1 MKREAINPVDW
12 SLRFGFNQGELIEGH
27 SKMLFCSGQVSMDAS
42 GAPQHADDLRAQ
54 MVLAMENL
62 EAILD
67 KAGMTLSNVV
77 RLTIYTT
84 EVDEAFKN
92 FDAILSRLDAANVKP
107 AQTLLGV
114 ARLGLPQLKVEI
126 EATAAA

>member
-12 SLRFGFNQGELIEGH
+12 SLQFGFNQGELIEGQG
-27 SKMLFCSGQVSMDAS
+27 KLLFCSGQVSADER
-42 GAPQHADDLRAQ
+42 GAPKHADDLRAQ
-54 MVLAMENL
+54 INLAMENL
-62 EAILD
+62 RGVLE
-67 KAGMTLSNVV
+67 KADMTYANIV

-84 EVDEAFKN
+84 EIDEVFKN
-92 FDAILSRLDAANVKP
+92 FDAITGPLGEAGAKP

-114 ARLGLPQLKVEI
+114 ARLALPQFKIEI